1 MAVINLPDRVIA
13 DLRCLAEQYDVSKLV
28 LFGSRARGTH
38 RPKSDIDLAV
48 WGCEKF
54 PSFALDVDEKVWT
67 LLPFDVVNM
76 EDELQPELADEIE
89 RDAVTI
95 YEKV

>member
-1 MAVINLPDRVIA
+1 MINLPDRVIE
-13 DLRCLAEQYDVSKLV
+13 DLRRLAEQHYVSKLV

-38 RPKSDIDLAV
+38 RPKSDIDIAV
-48 WGCEKF
+48 WGCENF

-67 LLPFDVVNM
+67 LLPFDVVDM
-76 EDELQPELADEIE
+76 DDTLLPELADEIE

>member
-1 MAVINLPDRVIA
+1 MINLPERVVN
-13 DLRCLAEQYDVSKLV
+13 DLRRLAEQHGVRKLA

-48 WGCEKF
+48 WGCGSF
-54 PSFALDVDEKVWT
+54 PDFALDVEEEVWT
-67 LLPFDVVNM
+67 LLQFDVVDM
-76 EDELQPELADEIE
+76 DSRLSPDFVREIE
-89 RDAVTI
+89 RDAVTL

>member
-1 MAVINLPDRVIA
+1 MINLPERVIA
-13 DLRCLAEQYDVSKLV
+13 DLRRIAGEYGVRRLA

-48 WGCEKF
+48 WGCERF

-76 EDELQPELADEIE
+76 DDGLLPELADEIE

>member
-1 MAVINLPDRVIA
+1 MINLPARVIEE
-13 DLRCLAEQYDVSKLV
+13 LRGLAVQYGASKLA
-28 LFGSRARGTH
+28 LFGSRARGTN

-48 WGCEKF
+48 WGCENF
-54 PSFALDVDEKVWT
+54 PAFALDVDEKVWT

-76 EDELQPELADEIE
+76 DDMLLPELAGEIE
-89 RDAVTI
+89 RDAATI